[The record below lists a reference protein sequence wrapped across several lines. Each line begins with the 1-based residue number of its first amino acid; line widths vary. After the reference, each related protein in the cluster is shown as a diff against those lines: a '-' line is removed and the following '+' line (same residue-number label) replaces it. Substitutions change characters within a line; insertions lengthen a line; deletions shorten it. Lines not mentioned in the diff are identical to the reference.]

1 MQIKFLVQYPSKVS
15 YQVTFIEERNE
26 FSAFCTCIAG
36 NSGQC
41 CQHRIAI
48 LEGSKEYIRRG
59 NLDDVD
65 IIQSWLP
72 GTAIESAL
80 HDLKKA
86 REVGVEIDIS
96 AAKNRLAEVMHDT
109 WTV

>member
-1 MQIKFLVQYPSKVS
+1 MQIQFLVQYPAKVS
-15 YQVTFIEERNE
+15 YQVTFVKKGNE
-26 FSAFCTCIAG
+26 FCAFCTCMSG
-36 NSGQC
+36 KSGQY

-48 LEGSKEYIRRG
+48 LEGSKEYIRSD

-80 HDLKKA
+80 HDLKEALKIGA
-86 REVGVEIDIS
+86 EADIS

-109 WTV
+109 